1 MLLAEVRALH
11 AHRLHD
17 APFLGDA
24 HVALRNL
31 RHSGCALAVL
41 LVSKRSRSC
50 APFHIRRSRLGK
62 RSSTRTGR

>member
-17 APFLGDA
+17 APVLGDA

-31 RHSGCALAVL
+31 RHSGHVLTVL
-41 LVSKRSRSC
+41 LVPKRSRSG
-50 APFHIRRSRLGK
+50 APFDTRRSRLGK
-62 RSSTRTGR
+62 RSSTRTER